1 VWHPHNSQ
9 WVRSRGTGLRLVNT
23 GTVCVVT
30 ALLDEPPQPV
40 SAESSTPARTL
51 RWPHWALGALL
62 AATAVLYL
70 WNLSASGY
78 GNTFYA
84 AAAQAGSQSWS
95 AWFFGSL
102 DAQNFITVDKP
113 PASLWI
119 TGLSV
124 RLFGMNSWS
133 VLAPQALMGVAAVAA
148 LYCTVRRAFPDASHG
163 AAAGL
168 LAGAVLAVTP
178 AAALMFR
185 FNNPDALLVLL
196 LTVAAYCLMRAAT
209 AASWRWLVLV
219 GIVMGAAFLTK
230 MLQGFLVLPGFGLA
244 YLLVAPTSWGKR
256 VLHLLGA
263 VAALIISAGW
273 WVLAVQL
280 TPASARPYIGGSTDN
295 TVLDLA
301 LGYNGI
307 NRLLGHHRAGKP
319 AGSWGGSNL
328 PMLGARTGGHRLLT
342 GEMANE
348 ISWLIVVALFVVA
361 FGVYL
366 TLRRAL
372 TRGEV
377 CAVLMWGAWLLVT
390 GVVFSF
396 MGGMVHPYYTVALAP
411 AIAALVGIGAVWA
424 WRRRSSWDGRCALF
438 AIILLAALPS
448 AVLLHRNAFGPHWL
462 PLAIGAVA
470 AVSAVAVLWHR
481 PPVVALLAG
490 CVAGLAG
497 TSAFSLATVATPHH
511 GTMPTAVRT
520 SQAAGGWMNDE
531 GTNAQLAGLLAATRT
546 RWSAATNGSQSA
558 AALEIASGTSVMAV
572 GGWSGD
578 PVPTLQQFI
587 DDVHAGKISYYV
599 EAGRGPNSP
608 ALHGE
613 IIRSTV
619 HTASHT
625 REISDW
631 VAAHYPGTFI
641 GGSTVY
647 RLF

>member
-1 VWHPHNSQ
+1 M
-9 WVRSRGTGLRLVNT
+9 T

-30 ALLDEPPQPV
+30 ALDDRPV
-40 SAESSTPARTL
+40 ATETAARTTPWP
-51 RWPHWALGALL
+51 RWTLAGLL

-113 PASLWI
+113 PASLWV

-133 VLAPQALMGVAAVAA
+133 VMAPQALMGVAAVAV
-148 LYCTVRRAFPDASHG
+148 LYLAVRRAFTDANHG

-168 LAGAVLAVTP
+168 LAAAVLAGTP

-196 LTVAAYCLMRAAT
+196 LTVAAYCLMRAT
-209 AASWRWLVLV
+209 PAASWRWLLLV
-219 GIVMGAAFLTK
+219 GVAMGFAFLAK

-244 YLLVAPTSWGKR
+244 YLLFAPTSWPKR

-263 VAALIISAGW
+263 VGALIAAAGW

-307 NRLLGHHRAGKP
+307 NRLLGHHREGTP
-319 AGSWGGSNL
+319 LGNWGGSTV
-328 PMLGARTGGHRLLT
+328 PMFGGHSGLHRLFT

-361 FGVYL
+361 FGIYL
-366 TLRRAL
+366 AARRAL
-372 TRGEV
+372 SRGEL
-377 CAVLMWGAWLLVT
+377 CALLMWGTWLVLT

-396 MGGMVHPYYTVALAP
+396 MGGMVHPYYTVAMAP
-411 AIAALVGIGAVWA
+411 AVAGLVGIGAVCA
-424 WRRRSSWDGRCALF
+424 WRRRSSWDGRLA
-438 AIILLAALPS
+438 LAAMIVLAAGPS
-448 AVLLHRNAFGPHWL
+448 ALLLHRNAFGPGWL
-462 PLAIGAVA
+462 PWLVAGLAV
-470 AVSAVAVLWHR
+470 VSAAGVLWPR
-481 PPVVALLAG
+481 PPVVALVVG
-490 CVAGLAG
+490 CVAGLAS
-497 TSAFSLATVATPHH
+497 TAAVSVATAATPHH
-511 GTMPTAVRT
+511 GTMPTAIRSSKV
-520 SQAAGGWMNDE
+520 SGVWMNDE
-531 GTNAQLAGLLAATRT
+531 ATNSELAGLLAATHT

-578 PVPTLQQFI
+578 PVPMLQQFI

-599 EAGRGPNSP
+599 EAGRGPSSP
-608 ALHGE
+608 ATHGE
-613 IIRSTV
+613 VIRSTV

-625 REISDW
+625 REIADW
-631 VAAHYPGTFI
+631 VAANYPGTMI

-647 RLF
+647 RLS

>member
-1 VWHPHNSQ
+1 M
-9 WVRSRGTGLRLVNT
+9 R
-23 GTVCVVT
+23 VT
-30 ALLDEPPQPV
+30 ALVEQPV
-40 SAESSTPARTL
+40 SAETAAPKGAAH
-51 RWPHWALGALL
+51 WPRWALGALL
-62 AATAVLYL
+62 ATTAVLNL

-78 GNTFYA
+78 GNMFYA

-113 PASLWI
+113 PASLWV

-133 VLAPQALMGVAAVAA
+133 VMAPQALMGVAAVAV
-148 LYCTVRRAFPDASHG
+148 LYCAVRRALPDPRHG

-196 LTVAAYCLMRAAT
+196 LTLAAYCLMRAT
-209 AASWRWLVLV
+209 ITASWQWLMGV
-219 GIVMGAAFLTK
+219 GVVMGAAFLTK
-230 MLQGFLVLPGFGLA
+230 MLQGFLVLPGFGFA
-244 YLLVAPTSWGKR
+244 YLLAAPTRWGTR
-256 VLHLLGA
+256 VLHLMGA
-263 VAALIISAGW
+263 AAALVASAGW

-280 TPASARPYIGGSTDN
+280 TPASARPYTGGSTNN

-307 NRLLGHHRAGKP
+307 NRILGRHHGAKP
-319 AGSWGGSNL
+319 SGSWGGSNPPL
-328 PMLGARTGGHRLLT
+328 LGGRTGMHRLFT

-348 ISWLIVVALFVVA
+348 ISWLIMAALFVVA
-361 FGVYL
+361 FGLYL
-366 TLRRAL
+366 TARRAL
-372 TRGEV
+372 SRSEV
-377 CAVLMWGAWLLVT
+377 CALLMWATWLVVT

-411 AIAALVGIGAVWA
+411 AIAALTGLGAVWA
-424 WRRRSSWDGRCALF
+424 WRRRSTWGGRCALS
-438 AIILLAALPS
+438 AIIVLAAVPS
-448 AVLLHRNAFGPHWL
+448 ALLLHRNEFGPRWL
-462 PLAIGAVA
+462 PWSITVVAVL
-470 AVSAVAVLWHR
+470 SAVAVLWRR
-481 PPVVALLAG
+481 PPVVALAAG

-497 TSAFSLATVATPHH
+497 TTAFSVATAATPHH
-511 GTMPTAVRT
+511 GTMPSAARASRV
-520 SQAAGGWMNDE
+520 AGGWMNDE
-531 GTNAQLAGLLAATRT
+531 ATNAQLAGLLAATHT
-546 RWSAATNGSQSA
+546 EWSAATNGSQSA
-558 AALEIASGTSVMAV
+558 ANLEIASGTSVMAI

-578 PVPTLQQFI
+578 PVPTLEQFI

-608 ALHGE
+608 GIHGE
-613 IIRSTV
+613 VIRSTR
-619 HTASHT
+619 HTAAHT
-625 REISDW
+625 REIADW
-631 VAAHYPGTFI
+631 VAEHYPGTFI

-647 RLF
+647 RLT

>member
-1 VWHPHNSQ
+1 M
-9 WVRSRGTGLRLVNT
+9 
-23 GTVCVVT
+23 T
-30 ALLDEPPQPV
+30 ALADQPV
-40 SAESSTPARTL
+40 AAGTTTSARVV
-51 RWPHWALGALL
+51 RWRRRALAALL
-62 AATAVLYL
+62 VATAVLYL

-113 PASLWI
+113 PASLWV

-124 RLFGMNSWS
+124 RLFGMNSWA
-133 VLAPQALMGVAAVAA
+133 VMAPQALMGVAAVAV
-148 LYCTVRRAFPDASHG
+148 LYCAVRRAFPDPSHG

-168 LAGAVLAVTP
+168 LAGGVLAVTP

-196 LTVAAYCLMRAAT
+196 LTVAAYCLMRAAA
-209 AASWRWLVLV
+209 AASWRWLLLV
-219 GIVMGAAFLTK
+219 GVVMGTAFITK
-230 MLQGFLVLPGFGLA
+230 MMQGFLVLPGFGLA
-244 YLLVAPTSWGKR
+244 YLLVAPTSWAKR

-263 VAALIISAGW
+263 VAALIVAAGW
-273 WVLAVQL
+273 WVLVVQL
-280 TPASARPYIGGSTDN
+280 TPASARPYIGGSMDN

-307 NRLLGHHRAGKP
+307 DRILGRHREGRP
-319 AGSWGGSNL
+319 LGDWGGSTL
-328 PMLGARTGGHRLLT
+328 PMLGGRTGLHRLFT

-348 ISWLIVVALFVVA
+348 ISWLIVAALFVIV
-361 FGVYL
+361 FGTYL
-366 TLRRAL
+366 AVRRAL
-372 TRGEV
+372 SRNEL
-377 CAVLMWGAWLLVT
+377 CALLMSGTWLLVT

-411 AIAALVGIGAVWA
+411 AIAALVGLGSVWG
-424 WRRRSSWDGRCALF
+424 WRRRSSWDGRCALA
-438 AIILLAALPS
+438 AIIVLAALPS
-448 AVLLHRNAFGPHWL
+448 AVLLHRNAFGPAWL
-462 PLAIGAVA
+462 QWLIIALAA
-470 AVSAVAVLWHR
+470 ASALGVLWPR
-481 PPVVALLAG
+481 PPVVALAAG
-490 CVAGLAG
+490 ALAGLAG
-497 TSAFSLATVATPHH
+497 TTAFSVATAATPHH
-511 GTMPTAVRT
+511 GTMPTSVRI
-520 SQAAGGWMNDE
+520 SQVTGAWINDE
-531 GTNAQLAGLLAATRT
+531 ATNAQLAGLLAATHT

-587 DDVHAGKISYYV
+587 GDVHEGNISYYI

-608 ALHGE
+608 AVHGE
-613 IIRSTV
+613 VIHSTV

-625 REISDW
+625 REIADW
-631 VAAHYPGTFI
+631 VAANYPGTFI

>member
-1 VWHPHNSQ
+1 MRV
-9 WVRSRGTGLRLVNT
+9 T
-23 GTVCVVT
+23 TVV
-30 ALLDEPPQPV
+30 EQPV
-40 SAESSTPARTL
+40 SADTSMPARAV
-51 RWPHWALGALL
+51 RWPRWVLGALL

-70 WNLSASGY
+70 WNLPASGY
-78 GNTFYA
+78 GNSFYA

-102 DAQNFITVDKP
+102 DPQNFITVDKP
-113 PASLWI
+113 PASLWV

-133 VLAPQALMGVAAVAA
+133 VMAPQALMGVAAVGV
-148 LYCTVRRAFPDASHG
+148 LYCAVRRAFPNPDHG

-196 LTVAAYCLMRAAT
+196 LTVAAYCLMRAT
-209 AASWRWLVLV
+209 IAASWRWLMLV
-219 GIVMGAAFLTK
+219 GIVMGVAFLTK
-230 MLQGFLVLPGFGLA
+230 MLQGFLVLPGFGFA

-256 VLHLLGA
+256 LLHLLGA
-263 VAALIISAGW
+263 VGALVVSAGW

-280 TPASARPYIGGSTDN
+280 TPANARPYIGGSTDN

-307 NRLLGHHRAGKP
+307 NRLLGHHRKGRP
-319 AGSWGGSNL
+319 LGNWGGSSV
-328 PMLGARTGGHRLLT
+328 PTLGGRTGMHRLFT

-348 ISWLIVVALFVVA
+348 ISWFIVLALFVVA
-361 FGVYL
+361 FGLYL
-366 TLRRAL
+366 TMRHAL
-372 TRGEV
+372 SRGEV
-377 CAVLMWGAWLLVT
+377 CAWLMWGSWLVVT

-424 WRRRSSWDGRCALF
+424 WRRRSCWDGRCALS
-438 AIILLAALPS
+438 AIIVLAAVPS
-448 AVLLHRNAFGPHWL
+448 AVLLHRNVFGPPWL
-462 PLAIGAVA
+462 PWSIVVVA

-481 PPVVALLAG
+481 PPVVALVAG
-490 CVAGLAG
+490 AVAGLAG
-497 TSAFSLATVATPHH
+497 ATAFSVVTAATPHH

-520 SQAAGGWMNDE
+520 SQVAGGWMNDE
-531 GTNAQLAGLLAATRT
+531 ATNPQLADLLAATRT
-546 RWSAATNGSQSA
+546 PWSAATNGSQSA
-558 AALEIASGTSVMAV
+558 AALEIASGTAVMAV

-608 ALHGE
+608 AVHGE
-613 IIRSTV
+613 VIHSTL

-647 RLF
+647 RLS

>member
-1 VWHPHNSQ
+1 M
-9 WVRSRGTGLRLVNT
+9 
-23 GTVCVVT
+23 T
-30 ALLDEPPQPV
+30 ALVDQPV
-40 SAESSTPARTL
+40 AAETTASARTS
-51 RWPHWALGALL
+51 RWPRWAFATLL
-62 AATAVLYL
+62 VTTAVLYL

-113 PASLWI
+113 PASLWV

-133 VLAPQALMGVAAVAA
+133 VMAPQALMGVAAVAV
-148 LYCTVRRAFPDASHG
+148 LYCAVRRAFPNPSHA

-168 LAGAVLAVTP
+168 LAGAVLAGTP

-196 LTVAAYCLMRAAT
+196 LTVAAYCLMRAAI
-209 AASWRWLVLV
+209 AASWRWLMLV
-219 GIVMGAAFLTK
+219 GIVMGTAFLTK

-244 YLLVAPTSWGKR
+244 YLFIAPTSWAKR

-263 VAALIISAGW
+263 VAALIAAAGW

-307 NRLLGHHRAGKP
+307 NRLLGHHREGKP
-319 AGSWGGSNL
+319 LGDWGGSSL
-328 PMLGARTGGHRLLT
+328 PMLGGRTGLHRLFT
-342 GEMANE
+342 GEMGNE
-348 ISWLIVVALFVVA
+348 ISWLVVVALFVVA
-361 FGVYL
+361 FGMYL
-366 TLRRAL
+366 AVRRAL
-372 TRGEV
+372 SRGEM
-377 CAVLMWGAWLLVT
+377 CALLMWGTWLVVT

-424 WRRRSSWDGRCALF
+424 WRRRSSWDGRCAL
-438 AIILLAALPS
+438 AAMIVLAAVPS
-448 AVLLHRNAFGPHWL
+448 AVLLHRYAFGPAWL
-462 PLAIGAVA
+462 PSLIVAIATL
-470 AVSAVAVLWHR
+470 SAVGVLWPR
-481 PPVVALLAG
+481 PPVVALVAG
-490 CVAGLAG
+490 CLAGLAG
-497 TSAFSLATVATPHH
+497 TTAFSVATAATPHH
-511 GTMPTAVRT
+511 GAMPTAVRS
-520 SQAAGGWMNDE
+520 SQVTGAWINDE
-531 GTNAQLAGLLAATRT
+531 ATNTRLAGLLAATHT

-608 ALHGE
+608 AIHGE
-613 IIRSTV
+613 VIRSTL
-619 HTASHT
+619 HSAAHT
-625 REISDW
+625 REIADW
-631 VAAHYPGTFI
+631 VAANYPGTFI

>member
-1 VWHPHNSQ
+1 M
-9 WVRSRGTGLRLVNT
+9 
-23 GTVCVVT
+23 
-30 ALLDEPPQPV
+30 
-40 SAESSTPARTL
+40 
-51 RWPHWALGALL
+51 

-113 PASLWI
+113 PASLWV

-133 VLAPQALMGVAAVAA
+133 VMAPQALMGVATVAV
-148 LYCTVRRAFPDASHG
+148 LYVAVRRAFTDPNHG

-168 LAGAVLAVTP
+168 LAAAVLAGTP

-196 LTVAAYCLMRAAT
+196 LTVAAYCLMRAT
-209 AASWRWLVLV
+209 PAASWRWLLLV
-219 GIVMGAAFLTK
+219 GVAMGFAFLTK
-230 MLQGFLVLPGFGLA
+230 MMQGFLVLPGFGLA
-244 YLLVAPTSWGKR
+244 YLLFAPTSWPKR

-263 VAALIISAGW
+263 VGALIAAAGW

-307 NRLLGHHRAGKP
+307 NRLLGHHREGMP
-319 AGSWGGSNL
+319 LGNLGGSTV
-328 PMLGARTGGHRLLT
+328 PIFGGHSGLHRLFT

-361 FGVYL
+361 FGTYL
-366 TLRRAL
+366 AARRAL
-372 TRGEV
+372 SRGEL
-377 CAVLMWGAWLLVT
+377 CALLMWGTWLVLT

-396 MGGMVHPYYTVALAP
+396 MGGMVHPYYTVAMAP
-411 AIAALVGIGAVWA
+411 AVAGLVGIGAVWA
-424 WRRRSSWDGRCALF
+424 WRRRSSWDGRCAL
-438 AIILLAALPS
+438 ASMIVLAAGPS
-448 AVLLHRNAFGPHWL
+448 ALLLHRNAFGPVWL
-462 PLAIGAVA
+462 PWLVAGLAV
-470 AVSAVAVLWHR
+470 VSACAVLWPR
-481 PPVVALLAG
+481 PPVVALVAG

-497 TSAFSLATVATPHH
+497 TAAVSVATAAMPHH
-511 GTMPTAVRT
+511 GTMPTAIRSSKV
-520 SQAAGGWMNDE
+520 SGVWMNDE
-531 GTNAQLAGLLAATRT
+531 ATNSELAGLLASTQT

-558 AALEIASGTSVMAV
+558 ATLEIASRTSVMAV

-599 EAGRGPNSP
+599 EAGRGPSSP
-608 ALHGE
+608 ATHGE
-613 IIRSTV
+613 VIRSTV

-625 REISDW
+625 REIADW
-631 VAAHYPGTFI
+631 VAANYPGTMI

-647 RLF
+647 RLS

>member
-1 VWHPHNSQ
+1 
-9 WVRSRGTGLRLVNT
+9 
-23 GTVCVVT
+23 VT
-30 ALLDEPPQPV
+30 ALVDRPV
-40 SAESSTPARTL
+40 AAETTAPAHID
-51 RWPHWALGALL
+51 RWPRWILAALL
-62 AATAVLYL
+62 AATTVLYL
-70 WNLSASGY
+70 SNLSASGY

-84 AAAQAGSQSWS
+84 AAAQAGSQSWR

-113 PASLWI
+113 PASLWV
-119 TGLSV
+119 TGLSA
-124 RLFGMNSWS
+124 RLFGVNSWS
-133 VLAPQALMGVAAVAA
+133 VMAPQALMGVAAVAV
-148 LYCTVRRAFPDASHG
+148 LYCAVRRAFPNPNHG

-196 LTVAAYCLMRAAT
+196 LTVAAYCLMRAVS
-209 AASWRWLVLV
+209 AASWPWLALV
-219 GIVMGAAFLTK
+219 GIAMGTAFLTK

-244 YLLVAPTSWGKR
+244 YLLVAPTSWTKR
-256 VLHLLGA
+256 VLHLLAA
-263 VAALIISAGW
+263 VAALTIAAGW

-280 TPASARPYIGGSTDN
+280 TPASSRPYIGGSTDN

-307 NRLLGHHRAGKP
+307 NRILGHHREGTP
-319 AGSWGGSNL
+319 LGNWGGSSL
-328 PMLGARTGGHRLLT
+328 PMLGGRTGLHRLFT

-348 ISWLIVVALFVVA
+348 IAWLVVVALFVVV
-361 FGVYL
+361 FGSYL
-366 TLRRAL
+366 AARRAL
-372 TRGEV
+372 SRIEL
-377 CAVLMWGAWLLVT
+377 CALLLWGTWLLVT

-424 WRRRSSWDGRCALF
+424 WRRRSCWDGRCAL
-438 AIILLAALPS
+438 AAMIVLAAVPS
-448 AVLLHRNAFGPHWL
+448 AVLLHRNAFGVPWL
-462 PLAIGAVA
+462 PWVIVTLAVVSAIG
-470 AVSAVAVLWHR
+470 VLWPR
-481 PPVVALLAG
+481 PTVTALVAG

-497 TSAFSLATVATPHH
+497 TTAFSVATAATPHH
-511 GTMPTAVRT
+511 GTIPTAVWPSIVTGAWITDKATDSR
-520 SQAAGGWMNDE
+520 
-531 GTNAQLAGLLAATRT
+531 LASLLAATHT
-546 RWSAATNGSQSA
+546 PWSAATNGSQSA

-599 EAGRGPNSP
+599 EAGRGLNSP
-608 ALHGE
+608 AIHGE
-613 IIRSTV
+613 VIRSTL
-619 HTASHT
+619 HSASHT
-625 REISDW
+625 REIADW
-631 VAAHYPGTFI
+631 VAAHYPGAII

-647 RLF
+647 RLS